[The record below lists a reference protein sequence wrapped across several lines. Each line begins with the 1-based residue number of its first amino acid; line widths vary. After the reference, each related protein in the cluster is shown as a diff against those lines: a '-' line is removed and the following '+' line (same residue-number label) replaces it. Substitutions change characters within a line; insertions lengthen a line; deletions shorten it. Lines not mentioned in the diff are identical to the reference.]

1 MNENEIMV
9 TEDNASLLQQAD
21 VEGVTAFFQN
31 YQELTQALL
40 NPSDYQSAGKN
51 KFKKKSAWRK
61 YATAFNLSDR
71 IINEEII
78 RDDEYRIISAK
89 YEVEVTASNG
99 RTAVGVASCSIY
111 DKIDKKDAVEPS
123 AFELRKR
130 FTHAEHDIIS
140 TAHTRAK
147 NRAISDIIG
156 TGEVSAEE
164 MENSNG
170 VSSKKAV
177 PHQKKRAAKK
187 QKKEEAH
194 DNVIEAK
201 AKIKKETV
209 GDEPAKKSLK
219 ELADENS
226 AINKAVK
233 VLQEDPAATI
243 TVGSVSDKLLDLCDL
258 GKISVA
264 EYREAKEL
272 I

>member
-170 VSSKKAV
+170 GTSKKV
-177 PHQKKRAAKK
+177 PHQKKKAAKK
-187 QKKEEAH
+187 QKKEEAS
-194 DNVIEAK
+194 DDGVIETK

-209 GDEPAKKSLK
+209 GEPAKKSLK
-219 ELADENS
+219 ELAEENP
-226 AINKAVK
+226 AINKAIK
-233 VLQEDPAATI
+233 VLQEDPTATI

>member
-187 QKKEEAH
+187 QKKEASG
-194 DNVIEAK
+194 DGVIEAK

-209 GDEPAKKSLK
+209 GDPAKKSLK
-219 ELADENS
+219 ELADENP

-243 TVGSVSDKLLDLCDL
+243 TAGSVSDKLLDLCDL

>member
-209 GDEPAKKSLK
+209 GEPAKKSLK
-219 ELADENS
+219 ELADENP